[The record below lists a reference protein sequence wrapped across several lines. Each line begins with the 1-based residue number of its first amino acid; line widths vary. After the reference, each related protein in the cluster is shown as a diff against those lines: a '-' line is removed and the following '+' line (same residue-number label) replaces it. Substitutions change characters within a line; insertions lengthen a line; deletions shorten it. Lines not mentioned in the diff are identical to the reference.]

1 MTRADDTG
9 GPKKIGNESVTG
21 EDEFFKD
28 KVDVEARLNVDGT
41 IFSNLIN
48 EIAKDGLG
56 IDFTKPKKGSEIKE
70 YIETLPKSIYKSR
83 LNAEALESGM
93 FRYLDNN
100 PDEVFKS
107 KDDLMEVASLFK
119 PSINVTVG
127 TLKKKQQIQNDLQNL
142 VNERNQLDPVDPRV
156 PVLNDQIKLVEYEKD
171 LYDRRNLM
179 SNESAQ
185 RIPVGLG
192 GGQSR

>member
-1 MTRADDTG
+1 MTKAIASARLAARLKDTLPPGGGIGDLATETVGVGRVDDVPRTLAERLAMTRADDTG

-127 TLKKKQQIQNDLQNL
+127 TLKEATNSKRFTKFSQ
-142 VNERNQLDPVDPRV
+142 
-156 PVLNDQIKLVEYEKD
+156 
-171 LYDRRNLM
+171 
-179 SNESAQ
+179 
-185 RIPVGLG
+185 
-192 GGQSR
+192 